1 MSMQEKLKAN
11 AMKKRLDQLF
21 SAEGY
26 ELLDLATAKPDFQ
39 CLNGLKADAA
49 FSNRSTSEVANY
61 LTTKLKSPAEYHL
74 FLSSSEV
81 YSGKWIRTAT
91 IELEKVLQRL
101 DDFTDIFEF
110 VISDQQAH
118 IMVIEEEDEY
128 KVFDWTST

>member
-1 MSMQEKLKAN
+1 MTLQEKLKAN
-11 AMKKRLDQLF
+11 AIKKRLDQLF
-21 SAEGY
+21 SEEGY
-26 ELLDLATAKPDFQ
+26 ELLDSTTAKPNFQ
-39 CLNGLKADAA
+39 SINDLKADAA
-49 FSNRSTSEVANY
+49 FSNRSISEVVNY

-81 YSGKWIRTAT
+81 YSGKWIRIAS
-91 IELEKVLQRL
+91 IELDKVLQRL
-101 DDFTDIFEF
+101 DDSTDTFEF